1 VGPGGRIVVST
12 QELSCF
18 EQLVVCQ
25 AGVDVV
31 RNESLDVG
39 EALSPLVVDSQEAR
53 RVGEANVLKVA

>member
-1 VGPGGRIVVST
+1 VVST

-31 RNESLDVG
+31 RSESLDVG
-39 EALSPLVVDSQEAR
+39 EALSPLVVDSEEAW
-53 RVGEANVLKVA
+53 RVGEANVLEVA